1 MRKIEGFALD
11 SSQTGEHIRVLHS
24 CFAERLGDL
33 ITLTA
38 NEAGALARLEERP
51 RELRRGAIL
60 LREHD
65 PLSELYIL
73 KRGMAMSYVLLDDGS
88 RQILRFLFPG
98 DMLAVS
104 ALVYRDSPETIVAMT
119 DLTVCAFDRGMM
131 AGLLT
136 EHPRL
141 AAIIMVMN
149 QMEKVALTDR
159 LAALGRTSAKARVAA
174 LLLEIRNRLRRSDP
188 ARIHDFLLPLTQEEI
203 GDATGLT
210 AVHVNRMLRQLE
222 EDGMI
227 AREAGR
233 VTFTDE
239 SALSRA
245 ANYVDRFD
253 GLDLRWIPPP
263 AEMAR

>member
-1 MRKIEGFALD
+1 MRKIGGFALWSND
-11 SSQTGEHIRVLHS
+11 GEPITVPHS
-24 CFAERLGDL
+24 CFAERLGDY
-33 ITLTA
+33 ITLT
-38 NEAGALARLEERP
+38 ESETTALTRLEERP
-51 RELRRGAIL
+51 RDLRRGTIL

-65 PLSELYIL
+65 PMAELFIL
-73 KRGMAMSYVLLDDGS
+73 QRGMAMSYVLLDDGS

-119 DLTVCAFDRGMM
+119 DLTVCPFDRTLM

-141 AAIIMVMN
+141 AAVIMVMN

-159 LAALGRTSAKARVAA
+159 LAALGRTSAKARIAA
-174 LLLEIRNRLRRSDP
+174 LLIEMHNRLRSRDQAIGNS
-188 ARIHDFLLPLTQEEI
+188 FTLGVTQEEI

-222 EDGMI
+222 EDGLI
-227 AREAGR
+227 RREGSR
-233 VTFTDE
+233 VTLLKETLL
-239 SALSRA
+239 AQA
-245 ANYVDRFD
+245 ANYIERFD
-253 GLDLRWIPPP
+253 GLDLRWLPP
-263 AEMAR
+263 AR